1 MLSEHGEP
9 LLWLIAIGFV
19 MLEAIWVFSYLY
31 FVEYE
36 RVCDD
41 VRDSEPMDEKPRVCA
56 SGYEEGIR
64 AAYKCAEGPPGSKWN
79 LAGDLPPTTIR
90 RRANAKELRRAYDR
104 AREELKALEREAR
117 PKRKIINK

>member
-31 FVEYE
+31 FVDYE

-41 VRDSEPMDEKPRVCA
+41 VRDSEQ
-56 SGYEEGIR
+56 
-64 AAYKCAEGPPGSKWN
+64 
-79 LAGDLPPTTIR
+79 
-90 RRANAKELRRAYDR
+90 
-104 AREELKALEREAR
+104 REAR
-117 PKRKIINK
+117 PKDIK

>member
-31 FVEYE
+31 FVDYE

-56 SGYEEGIR
+56 SGWTVTSSWE
-64 AAYKCAEGPPGSKWN
+64 AYSWIVNEFYAQVRFTHSYLQYSP
-79 LAGDLPPTTIR
+79 DD
-90 RRANAKELRRAYDR
+90 AKVPLRF
-104 AREELKALEREAR
+104 
-117 PKRKIINK
+117 

>member
-19 MLEAIWVFSYLY
+19 LLESIWVGSFLY
-31 FVEYE
+31 YVQYE

-56 SGYEEGIR
+56 SGWTVLLLANGAGLVSQ
-64 AAYKCAEGPPGSKWN
+64 AAGRN
-79 LAGDLPPTTIR
+79 LSL
-90 RRANAKELRRAYDR
+90 
-104 AREELKALEREAR
+104 
-117 PKRKIINK
+117 